1 MARLF
6 IIGDR
11 DGFTPQIARLVSM
24 MEYARR
30 TTLDAVAGLTMSQLD
45 HVHDGE
51 SNSIGAL
58 LAHIAAVE
66 MAYQASTFALPLT
79 PNEAALDL
87 GTAARRQIRG
97 RSLDAYVND
106 LKSVRDATLRE
117 LAKRT
122 DDWLY
127 EEMPFWRDQPSNH
140 YFQWFHVME
149 DELNHRGQIRWLR
162 KRLA

>member
-1 MARLF
+1 MRKRF
-6 IIGDR
+6 VVGDA
-11 DGFTPQIARLVSM
+11 DGFTRDIARLVCM

-30 TTLDAVAGLTMSQLD
+30 TTIDAVAGLTTEQLD
-45 HVHDGE
+45 VVFDAE

-58 LAHIAAVE
+58 LAHITAVE
-66 MAYQASTFALPLT
+66 AAYQASTFGIDAP
-79 PNEAALDL
+79 AAQSALDL
-87 GTAARRQIRG
+87 GAAAREELRG
-97 RSLDAYVND
+97 KPLEHYVDA
-106 LKSVRDATLRE
+106 LRRVRARTLNE

-127 EEMPFWRDQPSNH
+127 DESPWARNEPANN

-162 KRLA
+162 KRL

>member
-1 MARLF
+1 MRKRF
-6 IIGDR
+6 VVGDA
-11 DGFTPQIARLVSM
+11 DGFTRDIGRLVCM

-30 TTLDAVAGLTMSQLD
+30 STFDAVAGLTTEQLD
-45 HVHDGE
+45 VVFDE
-51 SNSIGAL
+51 ASNSIGAL

-66 MAYQASTFALPLT
+66 MAYQATTFDIETHPA
-79 PNEAALDL
+79 EIALDL
-87 GTAARRQIRG
+87 GDAARRDLRG
-97 RSLDAYVND
+97 QPLDHYLD
-106 LKSVRDATLRE
+106 TLRKTRARTLNE

-127 EEMPFWRDQPSNH
+127 DESPFIKNEPANN

-162 KRLA
+162 KRLR